1 MMSEMKLRRDWLCEV
16 RADLHGVRQ
25 ICGWTCIENV
35 HNPHV
40 VNSPT
45 PEWNPRSHL
54 SNNQCLKLQLSH
66 EIPQALSPSW
76 CAAGNMLMAGV
87 LG

>member
-1 MMSEMKLRRDWLCEV
+1 MMGEMKLSRDWLCEV
-16 RADLHGVRQ
+16 KADLHGARQ

-45 PEWNPRSHL
+45 PEWNPRVPS
-54 SNNQCLKLQLSH
+54 LQQSRL
-66 EIPQALSPSW
+66 EIATESRNSTGTFTFMV
-76 CAAGNMLMAGV
+76 CSRNMLMAGV